1 MAGHY
6 DSVLTDSTET
16 VIVNGGNVLE
26 KYNYLST
33 VFLDAAGPDYTEDK
47 VMQGIQACE
56 EILNERLKDTPSGIG
71 CVLYFFLE
79 DDGGM
84 PMESS
89 RFREMMD
96 LWDVLQEFD
105 EPQYQGYDILKM
117 CKLIHSLAGKRGQL
131 QRIAGM
137 AS

>member
-1 MAGHY
+1 M
-6 DSVLTDSTET
+6 
-16 VIVNGGNVLE
+16 E

-33 VFLDAAGPDYTEDK
+33 VFLDTAGPDYTEEK
-47 VMQGIQACE
+47 VIQGLQACE

-71 CVLYFFLE
+71 CILYFFQE
-79 DDGGM
+79 DDGVM

-105 EPQYQGYDILKM
+105 EPKYQRFDILKM
-117 CKLIHSLAGKRGQL
+117 CRVIHSLAGKRGQL
-131 QRIAGM
+131 FEVSGM